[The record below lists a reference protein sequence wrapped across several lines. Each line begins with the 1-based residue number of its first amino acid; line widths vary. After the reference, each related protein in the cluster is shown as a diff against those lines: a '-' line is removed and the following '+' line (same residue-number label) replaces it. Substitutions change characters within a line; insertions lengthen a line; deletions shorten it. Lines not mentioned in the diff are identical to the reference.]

1 MKKVTKN
8 DTFVKKLQKV
18 TNQWE
23 NVTNLSK
30 KVTKSDKLMEKKS
43 QRVAHQ

>member
-8 DTFVKKLQKV
+8 DTLVKKSQKV

-30 KVTKSDKLMEKKS
+30 KKS
-43 QRVAHQ
+43 QRVTN